1 MLDSEDAIETV
12 SKALL
17 KDIVLGKIM
26 VEDRR

>member
-12 SKALL
+12 GKALL

-26 VEDRR
+26 VEDKR